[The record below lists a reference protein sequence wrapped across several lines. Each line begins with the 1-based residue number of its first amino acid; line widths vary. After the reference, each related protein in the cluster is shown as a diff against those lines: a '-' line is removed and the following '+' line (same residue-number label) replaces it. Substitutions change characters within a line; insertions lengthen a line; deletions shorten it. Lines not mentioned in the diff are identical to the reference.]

1 MALKTAQDRQDQSDT
16 RRSVRLLRLPTDDV
30 SLAEDL
36 IAGDFFTV
44 EPIEGDRGYEH
55 LLAQFERAKLVVSV
69 STETAF
75 RCALSHALA
84 TALAKRLDW
93 DETLLGDMEIA
104 TQEAIGNAVLHGNLA
119 LPTLR
124 AANPSDLER
133 RIKEIEA
140 RLKDPAYSR
149 RRVTVACDWTES
161 SLRVDVCDEG
171 DGFQEEPQPAE
182 DPLSGGGRGLGMMR
196 RLAAEVAYDRPRRCV
211 QMTFAFANSPKAS

>member
-1 MALKTAQDRQDQSDT
+1 MAINSAHDRQGHGEAPQ
-16 RRSVRLLRLPTDDV
+16 RVRLLRLPTDDV

-36 IAGDFFTV
+36 VASDVFTV
-44 EPIEGDRGYEH
+44 EPIEGDQDYEE
-55 LLAQFERAKLVVSV
+55 LLTRFERAKLVVSV

-84 TALAKRLDW
+84 IALAKRLQW
-93 DETLLGDMEIA
+93 DETALGDMEIA

-124 AANPSDLER
+124 AADPADLER

-140 RLKDPAYSR
+140 RLKDPAFSR
-149 RRVTVACDWTES
+149 RRVTVACDWTDS

-171 DGFQEEPQPAE
+171 DGFQADLQPAGN
-182 DPLSGGGRGLGMMR
+182 PLSGGGRGLGMIR
-196 RLAAEVAYDRPRRCV
+196 RLAAEVSYDQPRRCV
-211 QMTFAFANSPKAS
+211 RMTFAVTNKAESP